1 MNVVPLNAVIVGL
14 DRSDP
19 GRAAVEYAADLANRR
34 HLPLRLLHAFEPSQY
49 ADRTTIGWREDVVAL
64 RRNSAQRL
72 VDDTLEVLGILYPD
86 LDVSAALHFGSA
98 TDMLIKASK
107 GAHTVVLGS
116 RGAGGFADLVIGST
130 TLHVAS
136 HAACPVIAVPGL
148 PYAEEPRHGVVVG
161 VDGSQVSEAAIGY
174 AFEAASDVGET
185 LTAVHAWYD
194 PAHTGVGLMMP
205 LATTPPWP
213 PARNGWSWLSRWPAG
228 RRSSPTSRWSTW
240 SSSGTRCPHSC
251 RMPPTPGCSSSDPAA
266 AARCT
271 ASYSD
276 PSVTVFSTTPPD
288 PSPSS
293 APEWAEVPWD

>member
-107 GAHTVVLGS
+107 DAHTVVLGS

-130 TLHVAS
+130 TLHVTA
-136 HAACPVIAVPGL
+136 HAKCPVIAVPGP
-148 PYAEEPRHGVVVG
+148 PYAAVPRHGVVVG
-161 VDGSQVSEAAIGY
+161 VDGSQLSEAAIGY
-174 AFEAASDVGET
+174 AFEAASDVGEK

-194 PAHTGVGLMMP
+194 PAHTGVGVMMP
-205 LATTPPWP
+205 L
-213 PARNGWSWLSRWPAG
+213 GYD
-228 RRSSPTSRWSTW
+228 PT
-240 SSSGTRCPHSC
+240 
-251 RMPPTPGCSSSDPAA
+251 M
-266 AARCT
+266 AAREERLVM
-271 ASYSD
+271 AESMAGWQEKFPD
-276 PSVTVFSTTPPD
+276 VEVEHLVVLGHPVPSLVSRATHARLLVVGSRGR
-288 PSPSS
+288 S
-293 APEWAEVPWD
+293 AVHSLVLGSVSHGVLHHATGPVAVVRT